1 MDNKK
6 VISFLRFLG
15 VQLNAKDVAAINA
28 KVTANA
34 FPGAEPPVDDPAAM
48 PPAEPSE
55 ASNVELLDQL
65 ITDLGGF
72 EAFKAIL
79 LKVVEATTPVAEE
92 APKESPITNAKKPSG
107 KNRDLVIASL
117 VSNSKGALTFAD
129 LKGMD
134 DDTLAAMSSLIP
146 QPAVDFSA
154 TSVNQNA
161 GGVKPLVRPKFLTAK
176 KSE

>member
-1 MDNKK
+1 M
-6 VISFLRFLG
+6 
-15 VQLNAKDVAAINA
+15 
-28 KVTANA
+28 
-34 FPGAEPPVDDPAAM
+34 
-48 PPAEPSE
+48 
-55 ASNVELLDQL
+55 
-65 ITDLGGF
+65 
-72 EAFKAIL
+72 
-79 LKVVEATTPVAEE
+79 VEATTPVAEE
-92 APKESPITNAKKPSG
+92 PPAKDPFMNVKKPSG

-146 QPAVDFSA
+146 QPAVDFSGA
-154 TSVNQNA
+154 SVNQNA